1 MKRTCF
7 SLTLF
12 LAFICIG
19 TYVNASIPRKKP
31 QKFISKAIT
40 DLRRG
45 GSIARSESGE
55 SVATCN
61 VELQMLKADAHIY
74 TETQK
79 AADAAD
85 ADSRNGDKTVLAA
98 AIAKRL
104 AGMEKMFKRLM
115 DLSRQLTKHI
125 TNINKIFKSKFK
137 ADDADMEGSQNVL
150 NALKDHIEHGNAV
163 MDPIVLGASK
173 PTEPKAEASLLE
185 VQRQPMCDQASKA
198 AYNMWNESH
207 SYHEEMQVFFEQ
219 ERVALGKV
227 KEALDV
233 VIAKKRAQMAV
244 LATQNARLQN
254 FMAGNETDKD
264 KRPVSFLAEL
274 LHKSVEKHNAIVAK
288 VCQRIDVER
297 PMMKE
302 KRRQLFA
309 QLKDCKKQAGY
320 LEDGVSK
327 DEEFVR
333 SKLPTLAWDQLAE
346 KFDTDLDA
354 KVAFADTLQTVGVVA
369 VMPKEKF
376 EEIADKNYR
385 VSRFEYFKTV
395 AGLLRNQ
402 DTTGLPNITASKNV
416 TGAAPAPRVFTLS
429 EISV

>member
-1 MKRTCF
+1 MRRSCVG
-7 SLTLF
+7 LALF

-45 GSIARSESGE
+45 GSTARVESGE

-61 VELQMLKADAHIY
+61 VELKMLKADAHIY
-74 TETQK
+74 TEEQK

-85 ADSRNGDKTVLAA
+85 ADARHGDKTVLAG

-115 DLSRQLTKHI
+115 FLSRQLTQHI

-150 NALKDHIEHGNAV
+150 NALKNHIEHGNAE
-163 MDPIVLGASK
+163 MDPIVLGAGK
-173 PTEPKAEASLLE
+173 PKEPKAETSLLE

-233 VIAKKRAQMAV
+233 YAMLV
-244 LATQNARLQN
+244 L
-254 FMAGNETDKD
+254 F
-264 KRPVSFLAEL
+264 P
-274 LHKSVEKHNAIVAK
+274 SV
-288 VCQRIDVER
+288 
-297 PMMKE
+297 
-302 KRRQLFA
+302 
-309 QLKDCKKQAGY
+309 
-320 LEDGVSK
+320 
-327 DEEFVR
+327 
-333 SKLPTLAWDQLAE
+333 
-346 KFDTDLDA
+346 
-354 KVAFADTLQTVGVVA
+354 
-369 VMPKEKF
+369 
-376 EEIADKNYR
+376 
-385 VSRFEYFKTV
+385 
-395 AGLLRNQ
+395 
-402 DTTGLPNITASKNV
+402 
-416 TGAAPAPRVFTLS
+416 
-429 EISV
+429 